1 MNNMPTKL
9 LDDAVEAF
17 MRLPGI
23 GRRTAMRMVLHLL
36 RQPEAESE
44 RFGNAIERMRK
55 ETHYCNRCNNI
66 CDEEVCGICNDSRR
80 DASLVCVVEDIRDLI
95 AIEHTQQYRGRYH
108 VLGGVISP
116 MDGIG
121 PSDIYVDSLI
131 HRLKHAEIDELIMAL
146 SATMEGDT
154 TSFFIYR
161 KIQQAGLNTKF
172 SVIARGVSIGDDLEY
187 ADEVTLGR
195 SILNR
200 VPYETTFAS
209 NSKF

>member
-1 MNNMPTKL
+1 MNNMPTQL

-17 MRLPGI
+17 MRLPCI
-23 GRRTAMRMVLHLL
+23 GRRTAMLMVLHLL

-44 RFGNAIERMRK
+44 RFGKAIERMRK
-55 ETHYCNRCNNI
+55 ETHYCHHCSNI
-66 CDEEVCGICNDSRR
+66 CDGDVCGICSDRRR
-80 DASLVCVVEDIRDLI
+80 DISLVCVVEDIRDLI

-121 PSDIYVDSLI
+121 PSDINVDSLI
-131 HRLKHAEIDELIMAL
+131 HRLKNEDILEIIMAL

-161 KIQQAGLNTKF
+161 KIQQAGLDTKF
-172 SVIARGVSIGDDLEY
+172 SIIARGVSIGDDLEY
-187 ADEVTLGR
+187 ADEITLGR

-200 VPYETTFAS
+200 VPYETTFATNPKS
-209 NSKF
+209 